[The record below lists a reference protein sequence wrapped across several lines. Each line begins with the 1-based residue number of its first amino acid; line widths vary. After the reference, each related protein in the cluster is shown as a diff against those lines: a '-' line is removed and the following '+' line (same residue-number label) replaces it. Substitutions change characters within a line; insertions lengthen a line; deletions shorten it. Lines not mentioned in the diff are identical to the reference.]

1 MAEFKG
7 LVVITGASRG
17 IGGALVRK
25 FDEAGYPVLAVART
39 PAEAQESG
47 TVATLA
53 ADLTRQTGLAQVM
66 AAVRARGIPV
76 AALINN
82 AGVQNALGLAAAGP
96 DRCGAPDA
104 DPVGREIALNLT
116 APIRLSRGLVPLMR
130 QPGGTIVNVTSLVSR
145 HPKPSA
151 PVYSATKAGL
161 ASFTESLRHQVAP
174 LGIHVIEAVPP
185 LVDTAMTAG
194 RDTGKISPEAMADA
208 IFVGMMQG
216 RSLVATGIARR
227 VLLLNRLLPGLVRRI
242 LSRA

>member
-82 AGVQNALGLAAAGP
+82 AGVQNALALAAAGP

-104 DPVGREIALNLT
+104 DSVGSEIALNLT
-116 APIRLSRGLVPLMR
+116 APIRLSRGLIPLMR

-161 ASFTESLRHQVAP
+161 ASFTESPPPPGGSAGHPCDRGSAAPGRYGDDRGSRHGQDLP
-174 LGIHVIEAVPP
+174 RSHG
-185 LVDTAMTAG
+185 G
-194 RDTGKISPEAMADA
+194 RDLRRHDA
-208 IFVGMMQG
+208 
-216 RSLVATGIARR
+216 
-227 VLLLNRLLPGLVRRI
+227 
-242 LSRA
+242 RA